1 MAAGRQLRREAS
13 LEKKIW
19 CQTMTAADKSHCMAA
34 GRQKRGLAK
43 KLILNFS
50 PIWLHLEPGSIY
62 LDTDALHIAFLHT
75 EPAGEL

>member
-43 KLILNFS
+43 KMILNFFTNLVAS
-50 PIWLHLEPGSIY
+50 GTWIHLFGYGCITHCFFAY
-62 LDTDALHIAFLHT
+62 
-75 EPAGEL
+75 